1 MCIYCIAM
9 NYNLLKKRIK
19 DSRVTFR
26 ECASFTEMTEAGLRK
41 AIEGERLSVNAFE
54 KICILLGD
62 NPSTYLDSGYNI
74 TGNQNQI
81 GGNGNH
87 IIISP
92 EAAEIDA
99 LKQRIKD
106 LEKIIATQEKTIELL
121 TKNK

>member
-1 MCIYCIAM
+1 M
-9 NYNLLKKRIK
+9 NYSLLKKRIK

-41 AIEGERLSVNAFE
+41 AIEGERLTITAFE
-54 KICILLGD
+54 KLCVLLGD

-74 TGNQNQI
+74 SGNQNQI

-87 IIISP
+87 IIISN
-92 EAAEIDA
+92 EAIEIES

-121 TKNK
+121 TQNK